1 MKTKY
6 SKLKGFL
13 LAEEYSI
20 ISNRFVQ
27 LFVNLPI

>member
-6 SKLKGFL
+6 SAVRFL